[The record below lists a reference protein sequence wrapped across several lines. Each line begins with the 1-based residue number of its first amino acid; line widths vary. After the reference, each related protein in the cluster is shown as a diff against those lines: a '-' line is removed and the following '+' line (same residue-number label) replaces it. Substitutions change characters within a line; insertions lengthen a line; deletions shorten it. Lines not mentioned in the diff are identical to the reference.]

1 MLRWLQSLRILLA
14 TTTLAAVMSFTSLTT
29 IPTPRPSSLLLLNS
43 ESSSRSSSVPTATV
57 PVQKVAAS
65 RRAFLDLTTTLL
77 PVALLLPSESAN
89 ALVKGVAPPP
99 PKAKGLSSS
108 QSKSNVS
115 EKPLKCTN
123 VEDCQ
128 TMAERRDQE
137 LKEEELRDSSPPE
150 VTKGGTRYR
159 DIQLVS
165 GDSSTGGE
173 MRVQQGDQVKLYF
186 KTLKLGKRSYDGISG
201 EGTVVFSRG
210 ESSSRFD

>member
-1 MLRWLQSLRILLA
+1 MLRLLLRILLA

-29 IPTPRPSSLLLLNS
+29 IPTPRPSSLLLLVS
-43 ESSSRSSSVPTATV
+43 ESSSRSSSVPTSTV
-57 PVQKVAAS
+57 RVQKVAAS

-77 PVALLLPSESAN
+77 PVALLLLPSDSAN

-99 PKAKGLSSS
+99 PKTKGLSSS
-108 QSKSNVS
+108 QSKNNGS

-159 DIQLVS
+159 DIQQVS
-165 GDSSTGGE
+165 GDSSTGDE